1 MFSIKY
7 LELISCSGETSKYSF
22 SSGINYIHGPNSS
35 GKTEFYNFI
44 DYMLGADKK
53 NLSEAPWFKES
64 LQTAKM
70 QISFNGHILT
80 LHRDL
85 LGNKFGLVIDG
96 TACKVSDLEE
106 YRKFLNS
113 LFLESADE
121 PASLSEY
128 VGQELTYRTFTLFSF
143 LSEITV
149 GRING
154 FFSKLLEIKY
164 RVKQRPL
171 FDYLFSTDPDRIV
184 FLQRKIAELN
194 KQARELEARRA
205 FNNHYLEVV
214 NQELTKLGIVE
225 RFDGSNAAAIS
236 ELVETA
242 AISTNPDSSSSLM
255 ANDVVE
261 ADQLRDD
268 IKAQKQMIH
277 ELKGTKAQD
286 DKRHR
291 LLDRLSSL
299 IADDNSRAEL
309 LEQTCNLLSE
319 IEASIPRKDLDLQKE
334 LLEHKEI
341 RLTHLEAKLTA
352 ANVVFNPL
360 DFNEKSKAV
369 LVVNEYL
376 SQYLALC
383 KPDDLDDVKKEIS
396 QLKRELFKL
405 KHSDDVASINSISD
419 VITDLYRSA
428 SQASSFVESDFKQ
441 LDFHIKFQKEGVGLQ
456 PTFTEGDDC
465 VDVFTG
471 SRARHTLIQICGYFA
486 FMYYLLPKRNVPF
499 VPLLAFDHVS
509 SPFDEKS
516 RGAIGAIISKL
527 YSLVDKDDVQLFLF
541 ETEESDALG
550 IVPDKYISLVSDV
563 QTGFNPFYTV
573 D

>member
-35 GKTEFYNFI
+35 GKTEFYKFI
-44 DYMLGADKK
+44 DYMLGADNK

-70 QISFNGHILT
+70 QIFFNGHILT

-85 LGNKFGLVIDG
+85 LGNEFGLAIDG
-96 TACKVSDLEE
+96 TACKVSGLEE
-106 YRKFLNS
+106 YRKYLNS

-143 LSEITV
+143 LSEISV

-171 FDYLFSTDPDRIV
+171 FDYLFSIDANRIV
-184 FLQRKIAELN
+184 LLQRKIVELN

-205 FNNHYLEVV
+205 FNNHYLEAV
-214 NQELTKLGIVE
+214 NQELAKLGIAE
-225 RFDGSNAAAIS
+225 RFDGSNAVAIS
-236 ELVETA
+236 ELVESV
-242 AISTNPDSSSSLM
+242 AISTKLNSSSSLM

-277 ELKGTKAQD
+277 ELNGTKAQD
-286 DKRHR
+286 AKRHR

-299 IADDNSRAEL
+299 IADDDSRADL
-309 LEQTCNLLSE
+309 LDQTCNLLSE
-319 IEASIPRKDLDLQKE
+319 IEASIPRKDLDLQKK
-334 LLEHKEI
+334 LLEHKES

-360 DFNEKSKAV
+360 DFNEKSKAI

-376 SQYLALC
+376 SQYSVLC
-383 KPDDLDDVKKEIS
+383 RPDDLDDVKKEIS

-456 PTFTEGDDC
+456 PTFTQGDDC

-471 SRARHTLIQICGYFA
+471 SRARHTLMQLCGYFA
-486 FMYYLLPKRNVPF
+486 FMHYLLQKRNIPL
-499 VPLLAFDHVS
+499 VPLLVFDHVS
-509 SPFDEKS
+509 SPFDEES
-516 RGAIGAIISKL
+516 RGAIGAIISKF

-541 ETEESDALG
+541 ETEDPDALG
-550 IVPDKYISLVSDV
+550 IVPDKHISLVSDV

>member
-1 MFSIKY
+1 M
-7 LELISCSGETSKYSF
+7 
-22 SSGINYIHGPNSS
+22 
-35 GKTEFYNFI
+35 
-44 DYMLGADKK
+44 
-53 NLSEAPWFKES
+53 
-64 LQTAKM
+64 
-70 QISFNGHILT
+70 
-80 LHRDL
+80 
-85 LGNKFGLVIDG
+85 GNEFGLVIDG
-96 TACKVSDLEE
+96 TACKVSGLEE
-106 YRKFLNS
+106 YRKYLNS

-121 PASLSEY
+121 PAILSEY

-205 FNNHYLEVV
+205 FNNHYLGAV
-214 NQELTKLGIVE
+214 NQELAKLGIVE
-225 RFDGSNAAAIS
+225 RFDGDNASVIS
-236 ELVETA
+236 ELVESA
-242 AISTNPDSSSSLM
+242 AISIELDSSSSLM

-261 ADQLRDD
+261 ADQLRND

-277 ELKGTKAQD
+277 ELKGAKSQD
-286 DKRHR
+286 AKRHR

-299 IADDNSRAEL
+299 IANDDSRADL
-309 LEQTCNLLSE
+309 LGQTCNLLSE
-319 IEASIPRKDLDLQKE
+319 IEASIPRKDLDLLKE
-334 LLEHKEI
+334 LLEHKES

-376 SQYLALC
+376 SQYSTLC
-383 KPDDLDDVKKEIS
+383 KPDNYDDVKKDIS
-396 QLKRELFKL
+396 RLNRELKEL
-405 KHSDDVASINSISD
+405 KHSDDDNSINSISD
-419 VITDLYRSA
+419 TVTDLYHSA

-441 LDFHIKFQKEGVGLQ
+441 PDFYIKFQKEGVGLQ
-456 PTFTEGDDC
+456 PTFAEGEDS

-471 SRARHTLIQICGYFA
+471 SRARHTLMQVCGYFA
-486 FMYYLLPKRNVPF
+486 FMHYLLPRRNVPF

-509 SPFDEKS
+509 SPFDKES
-516 RGAIGAIISKL
+516 RGAIGAIISKF
-527 YSLVDKDDVQLFLF
+527 YSLVNKDDVQLFLF
-541 ETEESDALG
+541 ETEDPDTLG
-550 IVPDKYISLVSDV
+550 IVPDNYISLVSDV
-563 QTGFNPFYTV
+563 RTGFNPFYTV

>member
-1 MFSIKY
+1 MPTAWRRPR
-7 LELISCSGETSKYSF
+7 ISTDSGYRTQ
-22 SSGINYIHGPNSS
+22 GPQ
-35 GKTEFYNFI
+35 GP
-44 DYMLGADKK
+44 LHQ
-53 NLSEAPWFKES
+53 LSR
-64 LQTAKM
+64 
-70 QISFNGHILT
+70 HY
-80 LHRDL
+80 R
-85 LGNKFGLVIDG
+85 LVIDG
-96 TACKVSDLEE
+96 TVCKVSDLEE
-106 YRKFLNS
+106 YRRYLNS

-154 FFSKLLEIKY
+154 FFSKLLETKY

-205 FNNHYLEVV
+205 FNNHYLEAV
-214 NQELTKLGIVE
+214 NQELAKLGIVE
-225 RFDGSNAAAIS
+225 RFDGGNAAVIS
-236 ELVETA
+236 ELVESA
-242 AISTNPDSSSSLM
+242 AISIELDSSSSLM

-261 ADQLRDD
+261 ADQLRND

-277 ELKGTKAQD
+277 ELKGAKSQD
-286 DKRHR
+286 AKRYR

-299 IADDNSRAEL
+299 IVCDDSRTEL
-309 LEQTCNLLSE
+309 LGPTCNLLNE

-334 LLEHKEI
+334 LLEHKES
-341 RLTHLEAKLTA
+341 RLAQLEAKLTA

-360 DFNEKSKAV
+360 DFNEKNKAV

-376 SQYLALC
+376 FQYSALC
-383 KPDDLDDVKKEIS
+383 KPDGLGDVKKEIS
-396 QLKRELFKL
+396 KLKKELFKL
-405 KHSDDVASINSISD
+405 KHSDNDASINFISD
-419 VITDLYRSA
+419 TVTDLYHSA

-441 LDFHIKFQKEGVGLQ
+441 PDFYIKFQKEGVGLQ
-456 PTFTEGDDC
+456 PTFTEGEDS

-471 SRARHTLIQICGYFA
+471 SRARHTLMQVCGYFA
-486 FMYYLLPKRNVPF
+486 FMHYLLPRRNVPF

-509 SPFDEKS
+509 SPFDKES
-516 RGAIGAIISKL
+516 RGAIGAIISKF
-527 YSLVDKDDVQLFLF
+527 YSLVDKDGVQLFLF
-541 ETEESDALG
+541 ETEDPDTLG
-550 IVPDKYISLVSDV
+550 IVPDNYISLVSDV

>member
-1 MFSIKY
+1 MFSIEC
-7 LELISCSGETSKYSF
+7 LELISFSGKTFRYSF
-22 SSGINYIHGPNSS
+22 SSGINYIQGPNSS

-70 QISFNGHILT
+70 QISFNGHVLF
-80 LHRDL
+80 LYRDL
-85 LGNKFGLVIDG
+85 LDNEFRLVIDG

-106 YRKFLNS
+106 YRRYLNS

-128 VGQELTYRTFTLFSF
+128 VGQDLTYRTFTLFSF
-143 LSEITV
+143 LSEVTV
-149 GRING
+149 GRINS
-154 FFSKLLEIKY
+154 FFSKLLETKY

-171 FDYLFSTDPDRIV
+171 FDYLFSIDANRIV
-184 FLQRKIAELN
+184 LLQRKIANLN

-205 FNNHYLEVV
+205 FNNHYLEAV
-214 NQELTKLGIVE
+214 NQELAKLGIVE
-225 RFDGSNAAAIS
+225 RFDGGNAAVIS
-236 ELVETA
+236 ELVESA
-242 AISTNPDSSSSLM
+242 AISTKLDSSSSLN

-277 ELKGTKAQD
+277 ELNGTKVQD
-286 DKRHR
+286 AKRHR

-299 IADDNSRAEL
+299 IAEDDSRADL
-309 LEQTCNLLSE
+309 LDQTCSLLNE
-319 IEASIPRKDLDLQKE
+319 IEVSIPRKDLDLQTA
-334 LLEHKEI
+334 LLERKEN

-376 SQYLALC
+376 SQYSALC
-383 KPDDLDDVKKEIS
+383 KPDNYDDVKKEIS
-396 QLKRELFKL
+396 RLKRELFKL
-405 KHSDDVASINSISD
+405 KHSDDDTSINSISD
-419 VITDLYRSA
+419 NVTDLYHSA
-428 SQASSFVESDFKQ
+428 SPASSFVVSDFKQ

-456 PTFTEGDDC
+456 PTFTEGEDC

-471 SRARHTLIQICGYFA
+471 SRARHTLMQVCGYFA
-486 FMYYLLPKRNVPF
+486 FMHYLLPKRNIPL

-509 SPFDEKS
+509 SPFDEES
-516 RGAIGAIISKL
+516 RGAIGAIISKF

-541 ETEESDALG
+541 ETEDPDALG
-550 IVPDKYISLVSDV
+550 VVPDKYISLVSDV
-563 QTGFNPFYTV
+563 QTGFNPFYTA

>member
-1 MFSIKY
+1 MFSIER
-7 LELISCSGETSKYSF
+7 LELASFSGKTSTYSF
-22 SSGINYIHGPNSS
+22 SSGINYINGPNSS

-53 NLSEAPWFKES
+53 NLSEAPWFKQS

-70 QISFNGHILT
+70 QIFFNGHTLT

-85 LGNKFGLVIDG
+85 LGNEFGLAIDG
-96 TACKVSDLEE
+96 TACKVSDLGE
-106 YRKFLNS
+106 YRKYLNS
-113 LFLESADE
+113 LFLESAEE
-121 PASLSEY
+121 PGSLSEY

-205 FNNHYLEVV
+205 FNNHYLEAV
-214 NQELTKLGIVE
+214 NQELAKLGIVE
-225 RFDGSNAAAIS
+225 RFDGGNAAVIS
-236 ELVETA
+236 ELVESA
-242 AISTNPDSSSSLM
+242 AISIELDSSSSLM

-261 ADQLRDD
+261 ADQLRND

-277 ELKGTKAQD
+277 ELKGTKSQD
-286 DKRHR
+286 AKRHR

-299 IADDNSRAEL
+299 IADDDSRADL
-309 LEQTCNLLSE
+309 LDQTCNLLSE
-319 IEASIPRKDLDLQKE
+319 IEVSIPRKDLDLQKE
-334 LLEHKEI
+334 LLEHKES

-360 DFNEKSKAV
+360 DFNEKSKAI

-376 SQYLALC
+376 SQYSALC
-383 KPDDLDDVKKEIS
+383 KPDNYDDVKTEIS
-396 QLKRELFKL
+396 RLNRELRKL
-405 KHSDDVASINSISD
+405 KHSDDDNSINSISD
-419 VITDLYRSA
+419 TVTDLYQSA
-428 SQASSFVESDFKQ
+428 SPASSFVVSDFKQ
-441 LDFHIKFQKEGVGLQ
+441 PDFYIKFQKEGVGLQ
-456 PTFTEGDDC
+456 PTFTEGDDS

-471 SRARHTLIQICGYFA
+471 SRARHTLMQICGYFA
-486 FMYYLLPKRNVPF
+486 FMHYLLQKRNIPL
-499 VPLLAFDHVS
+499 VPLLVFDHVS
-509 SPFDEKS
+509 SPFDKES
-516 RGAIGAIISKL
+516 RGAIGAIISKF

-541 ETEESDALG
+541 ETEEPKALG
-550 IVPDKYISLVSDV
+550 IVPDKYISLVSDDR
-563 QTGFNPFYTV
+563 TGFNPFYV
-573 D
+573 AG

>member
-1 MFSIKY
+1 MFSIEY

-22 SSGINYIHGPNSS
+22 SSGINYIDGPNSS
-35 GKTEFYNFI
+35 GKTEFYKFI
-44 DYMLGADKK
+44 DYMLGADNK

-70 QISFNGHILT
+70 QILFNGHILT

-85 LGNKFGLVIDG
+85 LGNEFGLAIDG
-96 TACKVSDLEE
+96 AACKVSDLEE
-106 YRKFLNS
+106 YRKYLNS

-171 FDYLFSTDPDRIV
+171 FDYLFSADPDRIV
-184 FLQRKIAELN
+184 FLQRKIAKLN

-205 FNNHYLEVV
+205 FNNHYLEAV
-214 NQELTKLGIVE
+214 NQELAKLGIVE
-225 RFDGSNAAAIS
+225 RFDGGNAAVIS
-236 ELVETA
+236 ELVESA
-242 AISTNPDSSSSLM
+242 AISIELDSSSSLI

-277 ELKGTKAQD
+277 ELNGTKAQD
-286 DKRHR
+286 AKRHR

-299 IADDNSRAEL
+299 IADDHSRADL
-309 LEQTCNLLSE
+309 LDQTCNLLSE

-334 LLEHKEI
+334 LLEHKES

-360 DFNEKSKAV
+360 DFNEKSKAI

-376 SQYLALC
+376 SQYSALY
-383 KPDDLDDVKKEIS
+383 KPDYYDDVKTEIS
-396 QLKRELFKL
+396 RLNRELRKL
-405 KHSDDVASINSISD
+405 KHSDDDNSINSISD
-419 VITDLYRSA
+419 AVTDLYHSA

-441 LDFHIKFQKEGVGLQ
+441 PDFYIKFQKEGVGLQ
-456 PTFTEGDDC
+456 PTFTEGDDS

-471 SRARHTLIQICGYFA
+471 SRARHTLMQVCGYFA
-486 FMYYLLPKRNVPF
+486 FMHYLLQNRNIPL
-499 VPLLAFDHVS
+499 VPLLVFDHVS
-509 SPFDEKS
+509 SPFDEES
-516 RGAIGAIISKL
+516 RGAIGAIISKF

-541 ETEESDALG
+541 ETEDPDVLG
-550 IVPDKYISLVSDV
+550 IVPDKHISLVSDV

>member
-1 MFSIKY
+1 MFSIEC

-53 NLSEAPWFKES
+53 NLSEAPWFRGS
-64 LQTAKM
+64 LQAAKM
-70 QISFNGHILT
+70 QISFNGHVLI

-85 LGNKFGLVIDG
+85 LDNEFWLVIDG

-106 YRKFLNS
+106 YRKYLNS

-143 LSEITV
+143 LSEVTV

-154 FFSKLLEIKY
+154 FFSKLLETKY

-171 FDYLFSTDPDRIV
+171 FDYLFSTDANRIV
-184 FLQRKIAELN
+184 HLQRKIDDLN
-194 KQARELEARRA
+194 RQARELEARRA
-205 FNNHYLEVV
+205 FNSHFLEAV
-214 NQELTKLGIVE
+214 NQELAKLGIVE

-236 ELVETA
+236 ELVESVV
-242 AISTNPDSSSSLM
+242 ISTRLDSSSSLV

-261 ADQLRDD
+261 VDQLRDD

-277 ELKGTKAQD
+277 ELNGTKAQD
-286 DKRHR
+286 AKRHR

-299 IADDNSRAEL
+299 IADDDSRADL
-309 LEQTCNLLSE
+309 LDQTCNLLSE
-319 IEASIPRKDLDLQKE
+319 IEVSIPRKDLDLQKE
-334 LLEHKEI
+334 LLEHKES

-360 DFNEKSKAV
+360 DFDEKSKAV

-376 SQYLALC
+376 SQYSALC
-383 KPDDLDDVKKEIS
+383 KPDNYDDVKKEIS
-396 QLKRELFKL
+396 RLKRELFKL
-405 KHSDDVASINSISD
+405 KHSDDDTSINSISD
-419 VITDLYRSA
+419 TVTDLYHSA
-428 SQASSFVESDFKQ
+428 SPASSFVVSDFKQ

-456 PTFTEGDDC
+456 PTFTEGEDS

-471 SRARHTLIQICGYFA
+471 SRARHTLMQVCGYFA
-486 FMYYLLPKRNVPF
+486 FMHYLLPKRNIPL

-509 SPFDEKS
+509 SPFDEES
-516 RGAIGAIISKL
+516 RGAIGAIILKF

-541 ETEESDALG
+541 ETEDPDALG
-550 IVPDKYISLVSDV
+550 VVPDKYISLISDV
-563 QTGFNPFYTV
+563 QTGFNPFYTA

>member
-1 MFSIKY
+1 MFKIEF
-7 LELISCSGETSKYSF
+7 LELIPYSGESFNYSF
-22 SSGINYIHGPNSS
+22 SSGVNYVQGPNSS
-35 GKTEFYNFI
+35 GKTEFYNFL
-44 DYMLGADKK
+44 DYMLGSNKK
-53 NLSEAPWFKES
+53 NLSESLWFKDS
-64 LQTAKM
+64 LRAAKM
-70 QISFNGHILT
+70 QISFNGHVLILY
-80 LHRDL
+80 RDL
-85 LGNKFGLVIDG
+85 PDNELRLVIDG

-106 YRKFLNS
+106 YRKYLNS
-113 LFLESADE
+113 LFLELADD
-121 PASLSEY
+121 PACLSEY

-143 LSEITV
+143 LSEVTV

-154 FFSKLLEIKY
+154 FFSKLLETKY

-171 FDYLFSTDPDRIV
+171 FDYLFSTDANRIV
-184 FLQRKIAELN
+184 LLQRKIAELN

-214 NQELTKLGIVE
+214 NQELAKLGIVE

-236 ELVETA
+236 ELVESV
-242 AISTNPDSSSSLM
+242 AISTKLDSSSSLM

-277 ELKGTKAQD
+277 ELNGTKTQD
-286 DKRHR
+286 AKRHR
-291 LLDRLSSL
+291 LLERLSSL
-299 IADDNSRAEL
+299 IADDNSRADL
-309 LEQTCNLLSE
+309 LDQTCNLLSE

-334 LLEHKEI
+334 LLEHKES

-360 DFNEKSKAV
+360 DFNEKSKAI

-376 SQYLALC
+376 SQYLSLY

-405 KHSDDVASINSISD
+405 KHSDDDASINSISD
-419 VITDLYRSA
+419 TVTDLYQSA
-428 SQASSFVESDFKQ
+428 SLASSFVASDFKQ
-441 LDFHIKFQKEGVGLQ
+441 PDFYIKFQKEGVGLQ
-456 PTFTEGDDC
+456 PTFTEGDDS

-471 SRARHTLIQICGYFA
+471 SRARHTLMQVCGYFA
-486 FMYYLLPKRNVPF
+486 FMHCLLQKRNIPL
-499 VPLLAFDHVS
+499 VPLLVFDHVS

-516 RGAIGAIISKL
+516 RGAIGAIISKF

-541 ETEESDALG
+541 ETEDPDALG

>member
-1 MFSIKY
+1 MFSIEC

-53 NLSEAPWFKES
+53 NLSEAPWFRGS
-64 LQTAKM
+64 LQAAKM
-70 QISFNGHILT
+70 QISFNGHVLI

-85 LGNKFGLVIDG
+85 LGNEFWLVIDG

-106 YRKFLNS
+106 YRKYLNS

-143 LSEITV
+143 LSEVTV

-154 FFSKLLEIKY
+154 FFSKLLETKY

-171 FDYLFSTDPDRIV
+171 FDYLFSTDANRIV
-184 FLQRKIAELN
+184 HLQRKIDDLN
-194 KQARELEARRA
+194 RQARELEARRA
-205 FNNHYLEVV
+205 FNSHFLEAV
-214 NQELTKLGIVE
+214 NQELAKLGIVE
-225 RFDGSNAAAIS
+225 RFDGGNAAAIS
-236 ELVETA
+236 ELVESVV
-242 AISTNPDSSSSLM
+242 ISTRLDSSSSLV
-255 ANDVVE
+255 ANDVEEV
-261 ADQLRDD
+261 DQLRDD

-277 ELKGTKAQD
+277 ELNGTKAQD
-286 DKRHR
+286 AKRHR

-299 IADDNSRAEL
+299 IADDDSRADL
-309 LEQTCNLLSE
+309 LDQTCNLLSE
-319 IEASIPRKDLDLQKE
+319 IEVSIPRKDLDLQKE
-334 LLEHKEI
+334 LLEHKES

-360 DFNEKSKAV
+360 DFDEKSKAV

-376 SQYLALC
+376 SQYSALC
-383 KPDDLDDVKKEIS
+383 KPDNYDDVKKEIS
-396 QLKRELFKL
+396 QLKRELLKL
-405 KHSDDVASINSISD
+405 KHSDDDASINFVSD
-419 VITDLYRSA
+419 TVTDLYQSA
-428 SQASSFVESDFKQ
+428 SPASSFVASDFKQ
-441 LDFHIKFQKEGVGLQ
+441 PDFYIKFQKEGVGLQ
-456 PTFTEGDDC
+456 PTFTEGDYS

-471 SRARHTLIQICGYFA
+471 SRARHTLMQVCGYFA
-486 FMYYLLPKRNVPF
+486 FMHYLLQKRNIPL
-499 VPLLAFDHVS
+499 VPLLVFDHVS
-509 SPFDEKS
+509 SPFDEES
-516 RGAIGAIISKL
+516 RGAIGVIISKF
-527 YSLVDKDDVQLFLF
+527 YSLVDKDDVQLFIF
-541 ETEESDALG
+541 ETEDPDALG
-550 IVPDKYISLVSDV
+550 IVPDKYISLVSDI
-563 QTGFNPFYTV
+563 QTGFNPFYTA

>member
-1 MFSIKY
+1 MFSIEC

-22 SSGINYIHGPNSS
+22 SSGINYIHGPNSF

-53 NLSEAPWFKES
+53 NLSEAPWFRGS
-64 LQTAKM
+64 LQAAKM
-70 QISFNGHILT
+70 QISFNGHVLI

-85 LGNKFGLVIDG
+85 LGNEFWLVIDG

-106 YRKFLNS
+106 YRKYLNS

-143 LSEITV
+143 LSEVTV

-154 FFSKLLEIKY
+154 FFSKLLETKY

-171 FDYLFSTDPDRIV
+171 FDYLFSTDANRIV
-184 FLQRKIAELN
+184 HLQRKIDDLN
-194 KQARELEARRA
+194 RQARELEARRA
-205 FNNHYLEVV
+205 FNSHFLEAV
-214 NQELTKLGIVE
+214 NQELAKLGIVE
-225 RFDGSNAAAIS
+225 RFDGGNAAAIS
-236 ELVETA
+236 ELVESVV
-242 AISTNPDSSSSLM
+242 ISTRLDSSSSLV

-261 ADQLRDD
+261 VDQLRDD

-277 ELKGTKAQD
+277 ELNGTKAQD
-286 DKRHR
+286 AKRHR

-299 IADDNSRAEL
+299 IADDDSRADL
-309 LEQTCNLLSE
+309 LDQTCNLLSE
-319 IEASIPRKDLDLQKE
+319 IEVSIPRKDLDLQKE
-334 LLEHKEI
+334 LLEHKES

-360 DFNEKSKAV
+360 DFDEKSKAV

-376 SQYLALC
+376 SQYSALC
-383 KPDDLDDVKKEIS
+383 KPDNYDDVKKEIS
-396 QLKRELFKL
+396 QLKRELLKL
-405 KHSDDVASINSISD
+405 KHSDDDASINFVSD
-419 VITDLYRSA
+419 TVTDLYQSA
-428 SQASSFVESDFKQ
+428 SPASSFVASDFKQ
-441 LDFHIKFQKEGVGLQ
+441 PDFYIKFQKEGVGLQ
-456 PTFTEGDDC
+456 PTFTEGDYS

-471 SRARHTLIQICGYFA
+471 SRARHTLMQVCGYFA
-486 FMYYLLPKRNVPF
+486 FMHYLLQKRNIPL
-499 VPLLAFDHVS
+499 VPLLVFDHVS
-509 SPFDEKS
+509 SPFDEES
-516 RGAIGAIISKL
+516 RGAIGVIISKF
-527 YSLVDKDDVQLFLF
+527 YSLVDKDDVQLFIF
-541 ETEESDALG
+541 ETEDPDALG
-550 IVPDKYISLVSDV
+550 IVPDKYISLVSDI
-563 QTGFNPFYTV
+563 QTGFNPFYTA

>member
-1 MFSIKY
+1 MFSIEC
-7 LELISCSGETSKYSF
+7 LELISFSGKTFRYSF

-64 LQTAKM
+64 LRTAKM
-70 QISFNGHILT
+70 QISFNGHVLILY
-80 LHRDL
+80 RDL
-85 LGNKFGLVIDG
+85 LDNVFRLVIDG

-106 YRKFLNS
+106 YRRYLNS

-128 VGQELTYRTFTLFSF
+128 VGQDLTYRTFTLFSF
-143 LSEITV
+143 LSEVTV
-149 GRING
+149 GRINS
-154 FFSKLLEIKY
+154 FFSKLLETKY

-171 FDYLFSTDPDRIV
+171 FDYLFSIDANQIV
-184 FLQRKIAELN
+184 LLQRKIADLN

-205 FNNHYLEVV
+205 FKNHYLEAV
-214 NQELTKLGIVE
+214 NQELAKLGIVE
-225 RFDGSNAAAIS
+225 RFDGSNAAVIS
-236 ELVETA
+236 ELVESA
-242 AISTNPDSSSSLM
+242 AISTKLDSSSSLN

-277 ELKGTKAQD
+277 ELNGTKVQD
-286 DKRHR
+286 AKRHR

-299 IADDNSRAEL
+299 IAEDDSRADL
-309 LEQTCNLLSE
+309 LDQTCSLLNE
-319 IEASIPRKDLDLQKE
+319 IEVSIPRKDLDLQTA
-334 LLEHKEI
+334 LLERKEN

-376 SQYLALC
+376 SQYSALC
-383 KPDDLDDVKKEIS
+383 KPDNYDDVKKEIS
-396 QLKRELFKL
+396 RLKRELFKL
-405 KHSDDVASINSISD
+405 KHSDDDTSINSISD
-419 VITDLYRSA
+419 TVTDLYHSA
-428 SQASSFVESDFKQ
+428 SPASSFVVSDFKQ

-456 PTFTEGDDC
+456 PTFTEGEDS

-471 SRARHTLIQICGYFA
+471 SRARHTLMQVCGYFA
-486 FMYYLLPKRNVPF
+486 FMHYLLPKRNIPL

-509 SPFDEKS
+509 SPFDEES
-516 RGAIGAIISKL
+516 RGAIGAIISKF

-541 ETEESDALG
+541 ETEDPDALG
-550 IVPDKYISLVSDV
+550 VVPDKYISLVSDV
-563 QTGFNPFYTV
+563 QTGFNPFYTA

>member
-1 MFSIKY
+1 MFSIEC

-53 NLSEAPWFKES
+53 NLSEAPWFRGS
-64 LQTAKM
+64 LQAAKM
-70 QISFNGHILT
+70 QISFNGHVLI

-85 LGNKFGLVIDG
+85 LDNEFWLVIDG

-106 YRKFLNS
+106 YRKYLNS

-143 LSEITV
+143 LSEVTV

-154 FFSKLLEIKY
+154 FFSKLLETKY

-171 FDYLFSTDPDRIV
+171 FDYLFSTDANRIV
-184 FLQRKIAELN
+184 HLQRKIDDLN
-194 KQARELEARRA
+194 RQARELEARRA
-205 FNNHYLEVV
+205 FNGHFLEAV
-214 NQELTKLGIVE
+214 NQELAKLGIVE

-236 ELVETA
+236 ELVESVV
-242 AISTNPDSSSSLM
+242 ISTRLDSSSSLV

-261 ADQLRDD
+261 VDQLRDD

-277 ELKGTKAQD
+277 ELNGTKAQD
-286 DKRHR
+286 AKRHR

-299 IADDNSRAEL
+299 IADDDSRADL
-309 LEQTCNLLSE
+309 LDQTCNLLSE
-319 IEASIPRKDLDLQKE
+319 IEVSIPRKDLDLQKE
-334 LLEHKEI
+334 LLEHKES

-360 DFNEKSKAV
+360 DFDEKSKAV

-376 SQYLALC
+376 SQYSALC
-383 KPDDLDDVKKEIS
+383 KPDNYDDVKKEIS
-396 QLKRELFKL
+396 QLKRELLKL
-405 KHSDDVASINSISD
+405 KHSDDDASINFVSD
-419 VITDLYRSA
+419 TVTDLYQSA
-428 SQASSFVESDFKQ
+428 SPASSFVASDFKQ
-441 LDFHIKFQKEGVGLQ
+441 PDFYIKFQKEGVGLQ
-456 PTFTEGDDC
+456 PTFTEGDYS

-471 SRARHTLIQICGYFA
+471 SRARHTLMQVCGYFA
-486 FMYYLLPKRNVPF
+486 FMHYLLQKRNIPL
-499 VPLLAFDHVS
+499 VPLLVFDHVS
-509 SPFDEKS
+509 SPFDEES
-516 RGAIGAIISKL
+516 RGAIGVIISKF
-527 YSLVDKDDVQLFLF
+527 YSLVDKDDVQLFIF
-541 ETEESDALG
+541 ETEDPDALG
-550 IVPDKYISLVSDV
+550 IVPDKYISLVSDI
-563 QTGFNPFYTV
+563 QTGFNPFYTA

>member
-1 MFSIKY
+1 MFSIEC

-44 DYMLGADKK
+44 DYMLGADNK
-53 NLSEAPWFKES
+53 NLSEAPWFRGS
-64 LQTAKM
+64 LQAAKM
-70 QISFNGHILT
+70 QISFNGHVLI

-85 LGNKFGLVIDG
+85 LDNEFWLVIDG

-106 YRKFLNS
+106 YRKYLNS

-121 PASLSEY
+121 PAGLSEY

-143 LSEITV
+143 LSEVTV

-154 FFSKLLEIKY
+154 FFSKLLETKY

-171 FDYLFSTDPDRIV
+171 FDYLFSTDANRIV
-184 FLQRKIAELN
+184 HLQRKIDDLN
-194 KQARELEARRA
+194 RQARELEARRA
-205 FNNHYLEVV
+205 FNSHFLEAV
-214 NQELTKLGIVE
+214 NQELAKLGIVE

-236 ELVETA
+236 ELVESVV
-242 AISTNPDSSSSLM
+242 ISTRLDSSSSLV

-261 ADQLRDD
+261 VDQLRDD

-277 ELKGTKAQD
+277 ELNGTKAQD
-286 DKRHR
+286 AKRHR

-299 IADDNSRAEL
+299 IADDDSRADL
-309 LEQTCNLLSE
+309 LDQTCNLLSE
-319 IEASIPRKDLDLQKE
+319 IEVSIPRKDLDLQKE
-334 LLEHKEI
+334 LLEHKES

-360 DFNEKSKAV
+360 DFDEKSKAV

-376 SQYLALC
+376 SQYSALC
-383 KPDDLDDVKKEIS
+383 KPDNYDDVKKEIS
-396 QLKRELFKL
+396 RLKRELFKL
-405 KHSDDVASINSISD
+405 KHSDDDTSINSISD
-419 VITDLYRSA
+419 TVTDLYHSA
-428 SQASSFVESDFKQ
+428 SPASSFVVSDFKQ

-456 PTFTEGDDC
+456 PTFTEGEDS

-471 SRARHTLIQICGYFA
+471 SRARHTLMQVCGYFA
-486 FMYYLLPKRNVPF
+486 FMHYLLPKRNIPL

-509 SPFDEKS
+509 SPFDEES
-516 RGAIGAIISKL
+516 RGAIGAIISKF

-541 ETEESDALG
+541 ETEDPDALG
-550 IVPDKYISLVSDV
+550 VVPDKYISLISDV
-563 QTGFNPFYTV
+563 QTGFNPFYTA

>member
-1 MFSIKY
+1 MFSIEC
-7 LELISCSGETSKYSF
+7 LELISFSGKTFRYSF
-22 SSGINYIHGPNSS
+22 SSGINYIQGPNSS

-70 QISFNGHILT
+70 QISFNGHVLF
-80 LHRDL
+80 LYRDL
-85 LGNKFGLVIDG
+85 LDNEFRLVIDG

-106 YRKFLNS
+106 YRRYLNS

-128 VGQELTYRTFTLFSF
+128 VGQDLTYRTFTLFSF
-143 LSEITV
+143 LSEVTV
-149 GRING
+149 GRINS
-154 FFSKLLEIKY
+154 FFSKLLETKY

-171 FDYLFSTDPDRIV
+171 FDYLFSIDANRIV
-184 FLQRKIAELN
+184 LLQRKIADLN

-205 FNNHYLEVV
+205 FNNHYLEAV
-214 NQELTKLGIVE
+214 NQELAKLGIVE
-225 RFDGSNAAAIS
+225 RFDGGNAAVIS
-236 ELVETA
+236 ELVESA
-242 AISTNPDSSSSLM
+242 AISTKLDSSSSLN

-277 ELKGTKAQD
+277 ELNGTKVQD
-286 DKRHR
+286 VKRHR

-299 IADDNSRAEL
+299 IAEDDSRADL
-309 LEQTCNLLSE
+309 LDQTCSLLNE
-319 IEASIPRKDLDLQKE
+319 IEVSIPRKDLDLQTA
-334 LLEHKEI
+334 LLERKEN

-376 SQYLALC
+376 SQYSALC
-383 KPDDLDDVKKEIS
+383 KPDNYDDVKKEIS
-396 QLKRELFKL
+396 RLKRELFKL
-405 KHSDDVASINSISD
+405 KHSDDDTSINSISD
-419 VITDLYRSA
+419 NVTDLYHSA
-428 SQASSFVESDFKQ
+428 SPASSFVVSDFKQ

-456 PTFTEGDDC
+456 PTFTEGEDC

-471 SRARHTLIQICGYFA
+471 SRARHTLMQVCGYFA
-486 FMYYLLPKRNVPF
+486 FMHYLLPKRNIPL

-509 SPFDEKS
+509 SPFDEES
-516 RGAIGAIISKL
+516 RGAIGAIISKF

-541 ETEESDALG
+541 ETEDPDALG
-550 IVPDKYISLVSDV
+550 VVPDKYISLVSDV
-563 QTGFNPFYTV
+563 QTGFNPFYTA

>member
-1 MFSIKY
+1 
-7 LELISCSGETSKYSF
+7 
-22 SSGINYIHGPNSS
+22 
-35 GKTEFYNFI
+35 
-44 DYMLGADKK
+44 MLGADKK
-53 NLSEAPWFKES
+53 SLSEAPWFKES
-64 LQTAKM
+64 LQAAKM
-70 QISFNGHILT
+70 QISFNGHVFILY
-80 LHRDL
+80 RDL
-85 LGNKFGLVIDG
+85 LDNEFRLVIDG

-106 YRKFLNS
+106 YRRYLNS

-128 VGQELTYRTFTLFSF
+128 VGQDLTYRTFTLFSF
-143 LSEITV
+143 LSEVTV
-149 GRING
+149 GRINS
-154 FFSKLLEIKY
+154 FFSKLLETKY

-171 FDYLFSTDPDRIV
+171 FDYLFSIDANRIV
-184 FLQRKIAELN
+184 LLQRKIADLN

-205 FNNHYLEVV
+205 FNNHYLEAV
-214 NQELTKLGIVE
+214 NQELAKLGIVE
-225 RFDGSNAAAIS
+225 RFDGINAAVIS
-236 ELVETA
+236 ELVESA
-242 AISTNPDSSSSLM
+242 AISTILDSSSSLN

-268 IKAQKQMIH
+268 IKAHKQMIH
-277 ELKGTKAQD
+277 ELNGTKIQD
-286 DKRHR
+286 AKRHR

-299 IADDNSRAEL
+299 IAEDDSRADL
-309 LEQTCNLLSE
+309 LDQTCSLLNE
-319 IEASIPRKDLDLQKE
+319 IEVSIPRKDLDLQTA
-334 LLEHKEI
+334 LLERKEN

-376 SQYLALC
+376 SQYSALC
-383 KPDDLDDVKKEIS
+383 KPDNYDDVKKEIS
-396 QLKRELFKL
+396 RLKRELFKL
-405 KHSDDVASINSISD
+405 KHSDDDTSINFISD
-419 VITDLYRSA
+419 TVTDLYHSA
-428 SQASSFVESDFKQ
+428 SPASSFVVSDFKQ

-456 PTFTEGDDC
+456 PTFTEGEDS

-471 SRARHTLIQICGYFA
+471 SRARHTLMQVCGYFA
-486 FMYYLLPKRNVPF
+486 FMHYLLPKRNIPL

-509 SPFDEKS
+509 SPFDEES
-516 RGAIGAIISKL
+516 RGAIGAIISKF

-541 ETEESDALG
+541 ETEDPDALG

-563 QTGFNPFYTV
+563 QTGFNPFYTA

>member
-1 MFSIKY
+1 MFSIEC
-7 LELISCSGETSKYSF
+7 LELISFSGKTFRYSF
-22 SSGINYIHGPNSS
+22 SSGINYIQGPNSS

-53 NLSEAPWFKES
+53 SLSEAPWFKES
-64 LQTAKM
+64 LQAAKM
-70 QISFNGHILT
+70 QISFNGHVFILY
-80 LHRDL
+80 RDL
-85 LGNKFGLVIDG
+85 LDNEFRLVIDG

-106 YRKFLNS
+106 YRRYLNS

-128 VGQELTYRTFTLFSF
+128 VGQDLTYRTFTLFSF
-143 LSEITV
+143 LSEVTV
-149 GRING
+149 GRINS
-154 FFSKLLEIKY
+154 FFSKLLETKY

-171 FDYLFSTDPDRIV
+171 FDYLFSIDANRIV
-184 FLQRKIAELN
+184 LLQRKIADLN

-205 FNNHYLEVV
+205 FNNHYLEAV
-214 NQELTKLGIVE
+214 NQELAKLGIVE
-225 RFDGSNAAAIS
+225 RFDGINAAVIS
-236 ELVETA
+236 ELVESA
-242 AISTNPDSSSSLM
+242 AISTILDSSSSLN

-268 IKAQKQMIH
+268 IKAHKQMIH
-277 ELKGTKAQD
+277 ELNGTKIQD
-286 DKRHR
+286 AKRHR

-299 IADDNSRAEL
+299 IAEDDSRADL
-309 LEQTCNLLSE
+309 LDQTCSLLNE
-319 IEASIPRKDLDLQKE
+319 IEVSIPRKDLDLQTA
-334 LLEHKEI
+334 LLERKEN

-376 SQYLALC
+376 SQYSALC
-383 KPDDLDDVKKEIS
+383 KPDNYDDVKKEIS
-396 QLKRELFKL
+396 RLKRELFKL
-405 KHSDDVASINSISD
+405 KHSDDDTSINFISD
-419 VITDLYRSA
+419 TVTDLYHSA
-428 SQASSFVESDFKQ
+428 SPASSFVVSDFKQ

-456 PTFTEGDDC
+456 PTFTEGEDS

-471 SRARHTLIQICGYFA
+471 SRARHTLMQVCGYFA
-486 FMYYLLPKRNVPF
+486 FMHYLLPKRNIPL

-509 SPFDEKS
+509 SPFDEES
-516 RGAIGAIISKL
+516 RGAIGAIISKF

-541 ETEESDALG
+541 ETEDPDALG

-563 QTGFNPFYTV
+563 QTGFNPFYTA

>member
-1 MFSIKY
+1 
-7 LELISCSGETSKYSF
+7 
-22 SSGINYIHGPNSS
+22 
-35 GKTEFYNFI
+35 
-44 DYMLGADKK
+44 
-53 NLSEAPWFKES
+53 
-64 LQTAKM
+64 M

-85 LGNKFGLVIDG
+85 LSNEFGLVIDG

-106 YRKFLNS
+106 YRRYLNS

-121 PASLSEY
+121 PAGLSEY

-205 FNNHYLEVV
+205 FNNHYLEAV
-214 NQELTKLGIVE
+214 NQELAKLGIVE
-225 RFDGSNAAAIS
+225 RFDGGNAAVIS
-236 ELVETA
+236 ELVESA
-242 AISTNPDSSSSLM
+242 AISIELDSSSSLM
-255 ANDVVE
+255 ANDFVE
-261 ADQLRDD
+261 ADQLRND

-277 ELKGTKAQD
+277 ELRGAKSQD
-286 DKRHR
+286 AKRHR
-291 LLDRLSSL
+291 LLDRLGSL
-299 IADDNSRAEL
+299 IADDDSRADL
-309 LEQTCNLLSE
+309 LGQTCNLLSE

-334 LLEHKEI
+334 LLEHKES

-376 SQYLALC
+376 SQYSALC
-383 KPDDLDDVKKEIS
+383 KPDNYDDVKKEIS
-396 QLKRELFKL
+396 RLNRELQKL
-405 KHSDDVASINSISD
+405 KHSDDDNSINSISD
-419 VITDLYRSA
+419 TVTDLYYSA

-441 LDFHIKFQKEGVGLQ
+441 PDFYIKFQKEGVGLQ
-456 PTFTEGDDC
+456 PTFTEGEDS

-471 SRARHTLIQICGYFA
+471 SRARHTLMQVCGYFA
-486 FMYYLLPKRNVPF
+486 FMHYLLPKRNVPF

-509 SPFDEKS
+509 SPFDGES
-516 RGAIGAIISKL
+516 RGAIGAIISKF

-541 ETEESDALG
+541 ETEDPEALG
-550 IVPDKYISLVSDV
+550 IVPDKYISLVSDA
-563 QTGFNPFYTV
+563 QTGFNPFYEAG
-573 D
+573 

>member
-1 MFSIKY
+1 MFSIEY

-35 GKTEFYNFI
+35 GKTEFYYFI
-44 DYMLGADKK
+44 DYMLGADNK

-70 QISFNGHILT
+70 QIFFNGHILT

-85 LGNKFGLVIDG
+85 LGNEFGLAIDG
-96 TACKVSDLEE
+96 IACKVSDLEG
-106 YRKFLNS
+106 YRKYLNS

-121 PASLSEY
+121 PANLSEY

-143 LSEITV
+143 LNEITV

-184 FLQRKIAELN
+184 FLQRRIAELN

-205 FNNHYLEVV
+205 FNNHYLEAV
-214 NQELTKLGIVE
+214 NQELAKLGIVE
-225 RFDGSNAAAIS
+225 RFDGGNAAVIS
-236 ELVETA
+236 ELVESA
-242 AISTNPDSSSSLM
+242 AISIELDSSSSLM

-261 ADQLRDD
+261 ADQLRND

-277 ELKGTKAQD
+277 ELKGTKSQD
-286 DKRHR
+286 AKRHR

-299 IADDNSRAEL
+299 IANDDSRADL
-309 LEQTCNLLSE
+309 LGQTCNLLSE
-319 IEASIPRKDLDLQKE
+319 IEVSIPRKDLDLQKK
-334 LLEHKEI
+334 LLEHKES

-360 DFNEKSKAV
+360 DFGEKSKAI

-376 SQYLALC
+376 SQYSALC
-383 KPDDLDDVKKEIS
+383 KPDNYDDVKTEIS
-396 QLKRELFKL
+396 RLNRELRKL
-405 KHSDDVASINSISD
+405 KHSDDENSINSISD
-419 VITDLYRSA
+419 TVTDLYQSA
-428 SQASSFVESDFKQ
+428 SPASSFVVSDFKQ
-441 LDFHIKFQKEGVGLQ
+441 PDFYIKFQKEGVGLQ
-456 PTFTEGDDC
+456 PTFTEGDDS

-471 SRARHTLIQICGYFA
+471 SRARHTLMQVCGYFA
-486 FMYYLLPKRNVPF
+486 FMHYLLQKRNIPL
-499 VPLLAFDHVS
+499 VPLLVFDHVS
-509 SPFDEKS
+509 SPFDEES
-516 RGAIGAIISKL
+516 RGAIGAIISKF
-527 YSLVDKDDVQLFLF
+527 YSLVDKGDVQLFLF
-541 ETEESDALG
+541 ETEEPKALG
-550 IVPDKYISLVSDV
+550 IVPDKYISLVSDDR
-563 QTGFNPFYTV
+563 TGFNPFYV
-573 D
+573 AG

>member
-1 MFSIKY
+1 MFKIEL
-7 LELISCSGETSKYSF
+7 LELISYSGESFNYSF
-22 SSGINYIHGPNSS
+22 SSGVNYVQGPNSS
-35 GKTEFYNFI
+35 GKTEFYNFL
-44 DYMLGADKK
+44 DYMLGSNKK
-53 NLSEAPWFKES
+53 NLSENLWFKDS
-64 LQTAKM
+64 LRAAKM
-70 QISFNGHILT
+70 QISFNGHVLILY
-80 LHRDL
+80 RDL
-85 LGNKFGLVIDG
+85 PDNEFRLVIDG

-106 YRKFLNS
+106 YRKYLNS
-113 LFLESADE
+113 LFLELADE
-121 PASLSEY
+121 PACLSEY

-143 LSEITV
+143 LSEVTV

-154 FFSKLLEIKY
+154 FFSKLLETKY

-171 FDYLFSTDPDRIV
+171 FDYLFSTDANRIV
-184 FLQRKIAELN
+184 LLHGKIAELN

-214 NQELTKLGIVE
+214 NQELAKLGIVE

-236 ELVETA
+236 ELVESV
-242 AISTNPDSSSSLM
+242 AISTKLDSSSSLM

-277 ELKGTKAQD
+277 ELNGTKTQD
-286 DKRHR
+286 AKRHR
-291 LLDRLSSL
+291 LLERLSSL
-299 IADDNSRAEL
+299 IADDESRADL
-309 LEQTCNLLSE
+309 LDQTCILLSE

-334 LLEHKEI
+334 LLEHKES

-360 DFNEKSKAV
+360 DFNEKSKTI

-376 SQYLALC
+376 SQYSALC
-383 KPDDLDDVKKEIS
+383 KPDNYDDVKTEIS
-396 QLKRELFKL
+396 RLNRELRKL
-405 KHSDDVASINSISD
+405 KHSDDENSINSISD
-419 VITDLYRSA
+419 TVTDLYQSA
-428 SQASSFVESDFKQ
+428 SPASSFVVSDFKQ
-441 LDFHIKFQKEGVGLQ
+441 PDFYIKFQKEGVGLQ
-456 PTFTEGDDC
+456 PTFTEGDDS

-471 SRARHTLIQICGYFA
+471 SRARHTLMQVCGYFA
-486 FMYYLLPKRNVPF
+486 FMHYLLQKRNIPL
-499 VPLLAFDHVS
+499 VPLLVFDHVS
-509 SPFDEKS
+509 SPFDKES
-516 RGAIGAIISKL
+516 RGAIGAIISKF

-541 ETEESDALG
+541 ETEDPDALG

-563 QTGFNPFYTV
+563 QTGFNPFYTA